1 MGMDSFVLPILILD
15 VNWPQRLQN
24 PRLTTNEN
32 SLGRNPYPPP
42 PSLLLPAFCSPIQSS
57 VTIYDYFC
65 FMSGFKRSD
74 VAT

>member
-42 PSLLLPAFCSPIQSS
+42 PLPPSPSLLLSHS
-57 VTIYDYFC
+57 VICHYL
-65 FMSGFKRSD
+65 
-74 VAT
+74 